1 MSSDKFKS
9 INTIKYKEL
18 KNDLRTGD
26 LLLCSGEYLVSKLIK
41 QVSNSLFSHVGI
53 IVKWKGLSLI
63 IESVEDDGVRIV
75 PLEHYLTNYE
85 NTNKRYNGKLYIAR
99 HKQLNEDES
108 EKQNN
113 IIVKGLSLLNKN
125 YDKSEIAQIVARIG
139 LGVGKHID
147 NEEFICSEFVDV
159 CFKEADICF
168 TSDTKGFIF
177 PEHIAADVNVIPIA
191 QID

>member
-1 MSSDKFKS
+1 MSTDKFES
-9 INTIKYKEL
+9 IKIIKYRDLNNDL
-18 KNDLRTGD
+18 KNGD

-41 QVSNSLFSHVGI
+41 QVSNSQFSHVGF
-53 IVKWKGLSLI
+53 IVKWKGLSLL

-75 PLEHYLTNYE
+75 PLEHYLNNYE
-85 NTNKRYNGKLYIAR
+85 NTNKGYNGKLYIAR
-99 HKQLNEDES
+99 HKQLNNDNV
-108 EKQNN
+108 EKQNK

-139 LGVGKHID
+139 LGLGKHKN

-168 TSDTKGFIF
+168 SSDEKGFIF
-177 PEHIAADVNVIPIA
+177 PEHIAADPNVIPIA
-191 QID
+191 QLE